1 MLAALL
7 HQYRLRDPSRAVEL
21 YRTVLR
27 LVPSHY
33 GAHYQLAVALLACG
47 REPEARAAWRAFV
60 LMAQAIGDRASIE
73 GAPERLR
80 RP

>member
-1 MLAALL
+1 MATLG
-7 HQYRLRDPSRAVEL
+7 DPSRAADL

-33 GAHYQLAVALLACG
+33 GAQYQLAVALLASG
-47 REPEARAAWRAFV
+47 REREARAAWRAFV
-60 LMAQAIGDRASIE
+60 PMAEAIGDRASID